1 MKAAVLKVLDHSFDI
16 LITEGGAMTRRVYLD
31 RLQDSGQL
39 VKVSSVKP
47 APGKTA
53 LDLMWSKTPEDKDK
67 VMGRR
72 QRIEMFDVVSVKY
85 VNYHA

>member
-1 MKAAVLKVLDHSFDI
+1 MDLEDLLQQLVQLTESDSAEQEPREAVLEEMDKVTD
-16 LITEGGAMTRRVYLD
+16 
-31 RLQDSGQL
+31 
-39 VKVSSVKP
+39 KVMDKVTDKV
-47 APGKTA
+47 
-53 LDLMWSKTPEDKDK
+53 MDKDK